1 MTRQDIRVTAAWY
14 LTDPSNLV
22 WEVWRG
28 TSFVGIIL
36 LDRIVPNV
44 DARWHFVFFDGNL
57 IGKQAVLLEF
67 VRRAFT
73 LPLERLS
80 LEIPENVASL
90 ISFARRKL
98 GFTYEGGDRKGAR
111 REHSHFDGTRW
122 HDTMLL
128 RLLKSEFA
136 CP

>member
-1 MTRQDIRVTAAWY
+1 V
-14 LTDPSNLV
+14 
-22 WEVWRG
+22 
-28 TSFVGIIL
+28 
-36 LDRIVPNV
+36 
-44 DARWHFVFFDGNL
+44 
-57 IGKQAVLLEF
+57 
-67 VRRAFT
+67 
-73 LPLERLS
+73 ERLS